1 MYDLRK
7 KVIAYVKNEG
17 FTLNTMT
24 IALKSIV
31 SCDILGLAK
40 RFQSSC
46 FSHAFFK
53 AYQYALVDF
62 FF

>member
-1 MYDLRK
+1 
-7 KVIAYVKNEG
+7 
-17 FTLNTMT
+17 
-24 IALKSIV
+24 
-31 SCDILGLAK
+31 LAK

-62 FF
+62 FFWKGLKYLFVKIA